1 MIYGM
6 VMSVLELG
14 VPMAFYAYEKI
25 KNERARRREL
35 QEELRIQSIAEG
47 RAEGIAEGRAEGRA
61 EGIAEG
67 RAETIDAI
75 RAKLEDDPDLSPEEL
90 IEALVADMR
99 DNGDRP
105 VRD

>member
-1 MIYGM
+1 
-6 VMSVLELG
+6 
-14 VPMAFYAYEKI
+14 MAFYAYEKI

-47 RAEGIAEGRAEGRA
+47 R
-61 EGIAEG
+61 AEG